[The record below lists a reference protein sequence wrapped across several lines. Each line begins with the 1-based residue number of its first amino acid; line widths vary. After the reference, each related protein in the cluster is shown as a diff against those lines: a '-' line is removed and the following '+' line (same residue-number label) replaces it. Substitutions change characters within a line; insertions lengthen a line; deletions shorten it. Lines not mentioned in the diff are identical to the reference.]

1 MQEKKK
7 RVVHREADVVRC
19 MKAKIIKYKKPL
31 IITASVIILQGIFG
45 FDPKFCI
52 INIIWLFV

>member
-1 MQEKKK
+1 MQKNLQPAAAEQ
-7 RVVHREADVVRC
+7 A
-19 MKAKIIKYKKPL
+19 AAIKPL
-31 IITASVIILQGIFG
+31 FRKHRKAIIITTSVIVLQFIFG

>member
-1 MQEKKK
+1 
-7 RVVHREADVVRC
+7 
-19 MKAKIIKYKKPL
+19 MKQQFIKYKKS
-31 IITASVIILQGIFG
+31 IIIATSVIVLQLIFG